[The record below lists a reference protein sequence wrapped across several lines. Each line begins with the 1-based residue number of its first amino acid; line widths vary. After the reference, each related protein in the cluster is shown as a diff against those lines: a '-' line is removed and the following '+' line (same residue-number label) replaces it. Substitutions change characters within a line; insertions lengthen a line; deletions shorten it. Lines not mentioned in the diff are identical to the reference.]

1 MSTNNKFSS
10 EEIESAFESIKSHK
24 LFLKSALQERILRY
38 LIDQALAE
46 NDVKEQTI
54 GVELLDENYDQ
65 VQSNSKVRVY
75 VYNLRKKLAEY
86 YKTDGK
92 DEKIRFSIEKG
103 QYNLTFKE
111 KAFKDTSSKSFNS
124 INIQLPLK
132 PTLVFLGLMI
142 LALTVFIVQKNN
154 QTTYLWKPFFTKEKA
169 TLCIVADQYIV
180 SDKLQKC
187 FSIYHQIYDDT
198 SLNEFSEKNPEL
210 DLRQAWFTMTTK
222 MAPFGIHYLDQWF
235 GAFNRSFDLQLES
248 ETQFSD
254 YSNGNVIYIGQS
266 KTMNNSKSV
275 FLKNSQVFKMDFD
288 GFTYTNKDKVIHYTS
303 KIRKID
309 YEEYTM
315 VSFQRINNG
324 NYTLFFVSN
333 HDVGVLGT
341 IKMFTSEDK
350 LNAFYKNLP
359 GETTEFNA
367 LYKVTGLERNDMN
380 CELVQLEVLN

>member
-359 GETTEFNA
+359 SETTEFNA

>member
-1 MSTNNKFSS
+1 MSVNNKFNDK
-10 EEIESAFESIKSHK
+10 EIESAFNRIVSHK
-24 LFLKSALQERILRY
+24 LFLKSPLQESLLRY
-38 LIDQALAE
+38 LIDQYYAE

-54 GVELLDENYDQ
+54 GMELLDENYDQ
-65 VQSNSKVRVY
+65 DQSSSKVRVY
-75 VYNLRKKLAEY
+75 VYNLRKKLTEY

-92 DEKIRFSIEKG
+92 DEKIMFVIEKG

-111 KAFKDTSSKSFNS
+111 KPSKSTSFKNFNS
-124 INIQLPLK
+124 INIELPLK
-132 PTLVFLGLMI
+132 PTLGFLGLI
-142 LALTVFIVQKNN
+142 VLALTVFFFQKNN

-180 SDKLQKC
+180 SDKIQKC
-187 FSIYHQIYDDT
+187 FSIYHQIYDDS

-254 YSNGNVIYIGQS
+254 YSKGNVIYIGQS
-266 KTMNNSKSV
+266 KTMNNSKSI
-275 FLKNSQVFKMDFD
+275 FLKNSKVFKMNFD
-288 GFTYTNKDKVIHYTS
+288 GFTYTMGEKSIQYKS
-303 KIRKID
+303 KIRKIN
-309 YEEYTM
+309 YTEYAM
-315 VSFQRINNG
+315 VSFKKIDNG

-333 HDVGVLGT
+333 HDVGVIAT
-341 IKMFTSEDK
+341 VKMFTDDDK
-350 LNAFYKNLP
+350 LKTFYKKLP
-359 GETTEFNA
+359 SNNSEFNA
-367 LYKVTGLERNDMN
+367 LFKVTGLERNDMD